1 VPDPQT
7 QPPQPPQRAIARSE
21 SLAIAASKQQVS
33 KPVARS
39 TTLTMASTRQP
50 LQSLSANAPA
60 APTAARKA
68 EPHDWASLTTEERQ
82 LREMADA
89 RRKLHQH
96 VMAKPI
102 STVPKFVRRSAAAL
116 AKPTN

>member
-1 VPDPQT
+1 MPFWFNRIAV
-7 QPPQPPQRAIARSE
+7 ARSE
-21 SLAIAASKQQVS
+21 SLAVAAAASKQVS